1 MLEPIDRTSPTYINA
16 RRQAEE
22 MEGLFLNTL
31 VSQMM
36 QTIGKDS
43 GFDGGFGEETWR
55 SMQAEQFSQA
65 IAESGGIGLADDITE
80 DILAMAGQRV
90 SATPTEAIRAYQGVN
105 S

>member
-1 MLEPIDRTSPTYINA
+1 MLEAIDRTSPVYRQA
-16 RRQAEE
+16 RKQAEE

-55 SMQAEQFSQA
+55 SIQSEHFAQA
-65 IAESGGIGLADDITE
+65 IAESGGVGLADAITD

-90 SATPTEAIRAYQGVN
+90 STTPTEAIRAYQGVN